1 MSGNESWL
9 ERFPWVGGT
18 ITGIGTWIS
27 GYVLT
32 YAIVAPDI
40 RGTFLH
46 QVIENFR
53 GDPATYEM
61 VGWVFFN
68 AHFVNTMFSNI
79 PIIGGQS
86 TAFIGSEDGFTGLL
100 YVIPIGLLLAA
111 GVGIARYKGVNTV
124 NAGAVVAASALP
136 GYLLAA
142 LASLFLFE
150 VTVGEVTGAP
160 VTTPGIILAGI
171 IYPVIFAGAGGA
183 FAGVTAE

>member
-1 MSGNESWL
+1 MSRNETWL
-9 ERFPWVGGT
+9 ERIPWVGGA
-18 ITGIGTWIS
+18 ITGIGTWII

-46 QVIENFR
+46 QLIENFR

-68 AHFVNTMFSNI
+68 AHFVNTVFSDI
-79 PIIGGQS
+79 PIVGGQTTTFIGG
-86 TAFIGSEDGFTGLL
+86 EDGFTVLL

-111 GVGIARYKGVNTV
+111 GVGIARYQGANTV
-124 NAGAVVAASALP
+124 NAGAVVAASVLP

-142 LASLFLFE
+142 LASLFLFG

-160 VTTPGIILAGI
+160 AVAPGVILAGL

-183 FAGVTAE
+183 FAGATAE